1 MPGARSVKLED
12 PAAFVAVDRATFV
25 LELVAVTATFGATAP
40 LWSVTSTVM
49 EPEVCAS
56 AATADKHHTITN
68 RWIAD
73 RLRADAALA
82 RQVALRICTFNTA
95 RLDSTWL
102 ANGSVGI
109 IQTSQTFANLS
120 EHNMGRH
127 HLSRT
132 SLPMPDARI

>member
-40 LWSVTSTVM
+40 LWSVTSPVM

-82 RQVALRICTFNTA
+82 RQVALPICTFSPPT
-95 RLDSTWL
+95 LS
-102 ANGSVGI
+102 
-109 IQTSQTFANLS
+109 SQWVAERN
-120 EHNMGRH
+120 
-127 HLSRT
+127 
-132 SLPMPDARI
+132 